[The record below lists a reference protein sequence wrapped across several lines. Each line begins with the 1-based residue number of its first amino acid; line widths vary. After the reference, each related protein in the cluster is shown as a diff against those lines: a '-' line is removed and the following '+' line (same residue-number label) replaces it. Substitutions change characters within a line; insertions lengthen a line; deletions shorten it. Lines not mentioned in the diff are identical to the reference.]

1 MPNQM
6 DRRSFDLPASA
17 SAQEAFHASAS
28 HLEALIDQRDADVA
42 AAMADYRADEVSE
55 EYAAKELRWHT
66 VAGEVRTIITTLR
79 SSLGSNDQTASTA
92 MQRARA
98 AVDAMG

>member
-1 MPNQM
+1 MVNQM

-17 SAQEAFHASAS
+17 SAQEAFHTSAS

-42 AAMADYRADEVSE
+42 AAMADYRADGVSD

-79 SSLGSNDQTASTA
+79 SSIGSNDQTANTA

-98 AVDAMG
+98 AVGAIG